1 MVFAVPTHDCGR
13 VPDPTARRR
22 RLPALANAFARLH
35 LVSVGVEVYL
45 DPMARQISG
54 DAIAA
59 AVIVA
64 GSATFLAGAFMP
76 VSRVYAEGDP
86 QRKLAILL
94 THPGQ
99 WGTRQVLLA
108 AGTATLPVGVVM
120 LARQWDTGSA
130 PGSRGP
136 LAGQRLAQGAAL
148 ALAAGAGLFLGH
160 LEARY
165 RDPEAFAL
173 GKVPTWPFQGYMG
186 LSLAAM
192 AALGG
197 GLLARAS
204 AHAKSGTQPRD
215 PKWPGWLNVGGAGV
229 FAAVL
234 VVTGDLPPLL
244 VYVVELATGAALIRQ
259 VRRVAH
265 PETRA

>member
-1 MVFAVPTHDCGR
+1 VTR
-13 VPDPTARRR
+13 SR
-22 RLPALANAFARLH
+22 ALASRRDGSRSPDSELSATP

-45 DPMARQISG
+45 NPMARRIRG
-54 DAIAA
+54 DATAA

-76 VSRVYAEGDP
+76 VSRVYVEGDP

-94 THPGQ
+94 ADLGQ
-99 WGTRQVLLA
+99 WSTQQMLLA
-108 AGTATLPVGVVM
+108 AGTAALPVGVVM
-120 LARQWDTGSA
+120 LARHWDTGSER
-130 PGSRGP
+130 GSREP
-136 LAGQRLAQGAAL
+136 LAGQRLAQVAAL
-148 ALAAGAGLFLGH
+148 ALVAGAGLFLGH

-173 GKVPTWPFQGYMG
+173 GNVPMWPFQGYMG
-186 LSLAAM
+186 LSLAGM

-197 GLLARAS
+197 GLLARARV
-204 AHAKSGTQPRD
+204 HANSGALPRD
-215 PKWPGWLNVGGAGV
+215 PRWPGWLNVGGAGV

-234 VVTGDLPPLL
+234 VATGDLPPLL

-259 VRRVAH
+259 VRRGAN
-265 PETRA
+265 PEAPA